1 VIARFAFSRLYPA
14 VLVGSLLVMS
24 CGPSEPPKADAE
36 SAAVGPEDSTHA
48 PRLTLS
54 DSAIRLA
61 GITTAV
67 ARSAAELP
75 DAVALAVPGEVA
87 ADPSRVALITPRVV
101 GRLERLRAAV
111 GEQVR
116 AGTPVAELQ
125 SPELLVGETEYQ
137 LAQKRAV
144 RLSST
149 PDSAGGWALVE
160 GAKRRLRMLGVE
172 EPEIARLNA
181 GGEPTAEVV
190 ITAPFRG
197 SLVDG
202 GALPGAKVEPGMAIF
217 RLIDLS
223 EVDVMARV
231 PEGEISSLRLGQRA
245 RVVLDAFPDRA
256 VAGVVERIRDELD
269 PTTRT
274 IEAVLH
280 VSNPG
285 GWMRP
290 GMFGT
295 VFLQGSGGRPS
306 DVVLPDG
313 ALVTEGDGQAAFV
326 EVTPGTFERRVVTV
340 VPLPPLPGARVRYVL
355 VRTGIAAGEKVVVE
369 GAFVLKSELGKASFA
384 EEE

>member
-1 VIARFAFSRLYPA
+1 MISPLTRSIATISLAAGLLTGAGCRPSAPPPAEADPSVI
-14 VLVGSLLVMS
+14 
-24 CGPSEPPKADAE
+24 
-36 SAAVGPEDSTHA
+36 GPEDSTRA

-61 GITTAV
+61 GIVTAAARPATAV
-67 ARSAAELP
+67 PEAI
-75 DAVALAVPGEVA
+75 ALAVPGEVA
-87 ADPSRVALITPRVV
+87 ADPSKVALITPRVV

-116 AGTPVAELQ
+116 AGTPVAEVQ
-125 SPELLVGETEYQ
+125 SPDLLVAETEYQ
-137 LAQKRAV
+137 LARKRAV
-144 RLSST
+144 RLSPT
-149 PDSAGGWALVE
+149 PDSAGAWALVD
-160 GAKRRLRMLGVE
+160 GAARRLRLLGASDE
-172 EPEIARLNA
+172 EIARLDA
-181 GGEPTAEVV
+181 GGEPTADVAL
-190 ITAPFRG
+190 TAPFRG
-197 SLVDG
+197 SLVEG
-202 GALPGAKVEPGMAIF
+202 GALPGERVEPGTAVF

-231 PEGEISSLRLGQRA
+231 PEGEIAALRLGQRA

-280 VSNPG
+280 VPNPG

-295 VFLQGSGGRPS
+295 VYLQGSGTRPG
-306 DVVLPDG
+306 DVVIPDG
-313 ALVTEGDGQAAFV
+313 ALVTEGEGQAAFV
-326 EVTPGTFERRVVTV
+326 EIAPGTFERRVVTV
-340 VPLPPLPGARVRYVL
+340 IPVPPLPGARVRHVL
-355 VRTGIAAGEKVVVE
+355 VRSGITAGEKVVVE
-369 GAFVLKSELGKASFA
+369 GAFVLKSELGKAAFA

>member
-1 VIARFAFSRLYPA
+1 VIPRLLQFPMSAALVAGSFSVA
-14 VLVGSLLVMS
+14 A
-24 CGPSEPPKADAE
+24 CGRAEPPKADAE
-36 SAAVGPEDSTHA
+36 ATAVGPEDSTRA
-48 PRLTLS
+48 PRLTLN
-54 DSAIRLA
+54 DSAVQLA
-61 GITTAV
+61 GIRTAP
-67 ARSAAELP
+67 ARTAADVP
-75 DAVALAVPGEVA
+75 DAIALAVPGEVA

-116 AGTPVAELQ
+116 AGAPVADLQ

-137 LAQKRAV
+137 LARKRAV
-144 RLSST
+144 RLTAT
-149 PDSAGGWALVE
+149 PDSAGAWALVE
-160 GAKRRLRMLGVE
+160 GAARRLRMLGADDQ
-172 EPEIARLNA
+172 EIARLDA
-181 GGEPTAEVV
+181 GGEPTADVV

-202 GALPGAKVEPGMAIF
+202 GALPGERVEPGMAVF
-217 RLIDLS
+217 RLIDLR

-231 PEGEISSLRLGQRA
+231 PEGEISSLRLGQQA

-280 VSNPG
+280 VPNPG

-295 VFLQGSGGRPS
+295 VYLQGSGGRPA
-306 DVVLPDG
+306 DVVIPDG

-326 EVTPGTFERRVVTV
+326 EVAPGTFERRVVKV
-340 VPLPPLPGARVRYVL
+340 ISLPPLPGASVRHVL
-355 VRTGIAAGEKVVVE
+355 VRSGIAAGEKVVVE
-369 GAFVLKSELGKASFA
+369 GAFVLKSEMGKAAFA